1 MICPLKIYVPHG
13 SMRYV
18 GVISFVI
25 SLSIRPY
32 KECNFEGNLL
42 VSILALKMRKFYTTA
57 SSWGGREERKR
68 RKHNQMIVLT
78 VYVFSQT
85 E

>member
-1 MICPLKIYVPHG
+1 
-13 SMRYV
+13 MRYV

-57 SSWGGREERKR
+57 SSWGGREERK
-68 RKHNQMIVLT
+68 K
-78 VYVFSQT
+78 